1 MTTLLDVKDLTVD
14 FKTKKGLLTAIEDV
28 FLSIKENETVCLV
41 GESGSG
47 KSVVAKTIMRLI
59 DYDSGMI
66 KSGQIQFQ
74 TSDLARLPTNELNKI
89 RGKKIAMIFQE
100 PSAAFDPVFT
110 IGFQLT
116 ETIRKHTKLSN
127 KQAWSKGISLL
138 KQVGL
143 SEPETRMKQYPNE
156 LSGGMLQRAMIAMA
170 LSCDPDLLIAD
181 EPTTAL
187 DVTIQAQI
195 IQLLQQIKKERKMSI
210 LLITHNLGVAAQLAD
225 RIVVMYAGKI
235 VEEATIEELFEKPYH
250 PYSRG
255 LLQSIPKENQ
265 ETLYS
270 IEGTM
275 PSLANMPRG
284 CRFSSRCSFATE
296 KCHRESPTLK
306 ELNGRKTACW
316 HVNELIQKKE
326 WLEQD
331 THTKQLVPRDY
342 DVNAD
347 TLIEI
352 QALSKFYPLKQS
364 RRKLKA
370 VNQVSFS
377 IKTGEVFGLVGES
390 GSGKSTLGRTILQ
403 LEKLTAGNVVF
414 KGQSLTK
421 LKGAQMRKMRK
432 NMQMVFQD
440 PFGSINPRWTIGE
453 VLSEP
458 IKTHYKNLSKK
469 EIEDRV
475 RELLQLVG
483 LNPDWVSRYP
493 HEFSG
498 GQRQRIGIARAISIN
513 PSFILA
519 DEAVSAL
526 DVSVQAQIINLLTDL
541 QQSMGLTVLF
551 IGHDLNV
558 VRHISDRIGVM
569 YLGKLVEIAPSDMLF
584 NEPLHPYTGGL
595 IQSIPGAGNRQ
606 QHMIMGEIPSP
617 SNPPSGCAFRTRCPL
632 ATELCKREE
641 PVFKEQKMGH
651 FVACHY
657 AGN

>member
-210 LLITHNLGVAAQLAD
+210 LLITHDLGVAAQLAD

-235 VEEATIEELFEKPYH
+235 VEETTIEELFEKPYH

-275 PSLANMPRG
+275 PGLANMPRG

-296 KCHRESPTLK
+296 KCRRESPTLK

-390 GSGKSTLGRTILQ
+390 GSGKST
-403 LEKLTAGNVVF
+403 
-414 KGQSLTK
+414 
-421 LKGAQMRKMRK
+421 
-432 NMQMVFQD
+432 
-440 PFGSINPRWTIGE
+440 
-453 VLSEP
+453 
-458 IKTHYKNLSKK
+458 
-469 EIEDRV
+469 
-475 RELLQLVG
+475 
-483 LNPDWVSRYP
+483 
-493 HEFSG
+493 
-498 GQRQRIGIARAISIN
+498 
-513 PSFILA
+513 
-519 DEAVSAL
+519 
-526 DVSVQAQIINLLTDL
+526 
-541 QQSMGLTVLF
+541 
-551 IGHDLNV
+551 
-558 VRHISDRIGVM
+558 
-569 YLGKLVEIAPSDMLF
+569 
-584 NEPLHPYTGGL
+584 
-595 IQSIPGAGNRQ
+595 
-606 QHMIMGEIPSP
+606 
-617 SNPPSGCAFRTRCPL
+617 
-632 ATELCKREE
+632 
-641 PVFKEQKMGH
+641 
-651 FVACHY
+651 
-657 AGN
+657 